1 MACVITLDGKKYDEA
16 GFKQLLASGFL
27 VDEINSGVLADSKSG
42 IYKQYINGN
51 GTQEATSGEAQQAAT
66 QGQEAQGAG
75 TEAGQTTPGAETANQ
90 IPGFDQLTT
99 AQQQEFNSA
108 MDQINENLDK
118 KISATE
124 AFNKLMTY
132 LGAEN
137 IPFIVDMKAAIQTSL
152 NESRVKGIL
161 RSLEKAGKTQIKG
174 KFARTKVGQTLLNL
188 AGSMKS
194 LGFNLAV
201 LSDED
206 FDNFVKEAYGLSAAG
221 QNAFYAWG
229 PKTMVLRASNTSQ
242 IALHEFTHPLLE
254 IIRQTNKAA
263 YNALVKEVSD
273 IDNQE
278 GTLHPDGIKF
288 FDWAQK
294 NYDRGTMELLE
305 NEALTE
311 LVSVLA
317 DRRVS
322 LSSPVGQAAYRV
334 WNKIMAFFKLQ
345 ATIDVKIDNTLTVD
359 KLAKAISLA
368 AITSRTIRVTD
379 AAGINVVSRAGIS
392 SSKNRNLVFEAGIN
406 KYMTEDGE
414 GNYVFY
420 HRSNLD
426 LTKKGIDPNKLG
438 SNMRTGRDETMAKHP
453 VSMYYTE
460 PDIADVSGDYNHVVM
475 IPKEKVYPADVD
487 PLNLKPLA
495 EKEFRKVFPNIAFDN
510 NRAVSWIGKVAADKG
525 YEMVV
530 ASWSP
535 RRNFKALRAESV
547 IKHKPKLFVKPSS
560 GLGYS
565 VDVNDKYDFTSN
577 RKRRG
582 ISSSRTVKKE
592 EQVPTEQKKITIDS
606 SSLKTK
612 ERAGSRVGRGLS
624 IKTQDKKKVKE
635 EIEKLDLASVREA
648 APEVFI
654 KNANIIKDYPLVAG
668 VKKMKAATNVKQ
680 AQVIYDVFV
689 DQVVDNLIFLMDN
702 FNPKFKEIATLWY
715 DGANVL
721 ANDFA
726 KKYGVTTEQ
735 VAGIIAA
742 MSPQKDWYQ
751 NVRLA
756 ELVLE
761 AMDSNPMFTEDMVKR
776 QDQVAAESLKELKK
790 KVAKGTKT
798 QADIDEALE
807 ASKKT
812 RDKLLEFVGKRLNEI
827 PEKFR
832 PYVTRLS
839 SEMTQSKEYPVLSPD
854 GQILEPA
861 RKKDGTK
868 KRVAW
873 GSYTEIGKAVY
884 IYLHPSQ
891 QDISFALG
899 DMHKIRNFYNNII
912 DPMSKDG
919 DVTIDTH
926 AVAAA
931 LLLPLSGKSREV
943 AQNFGSGNGVSNSAT
958 AGVKG
963 LYYAYS
969 EAYNKA
975 AEKTGLLPRQVQ
987 SITWEAVRGLFTDK
1001 YKTNAE
1007 NVKKIRDIFEDYKL
1021 GKITIDE
1028 ARKRAIEEA
1037 GGIDDPTWGRF
1048 ISPESTGDIREGSF
1062 GSKSGV
1068 SGSVPVG
1075 DTGPGGGRGVKPK
1088 KGISSSRSAVKF
1100 DEKKFNAEPV
1110 IEEMKSIPME
1120 SDGGATI
1127 NLDGSKY
1134 EGGGLVVPIGSR
1146 NFKASELTKEA
1157 VVKFIE
1163 DNLGK
1168 ISGDAYKFGFYKF
1181 EGQDKIS
1188 VDINVVVDP
1197 KYKDLGLK
1205 FGKMAGQKSLFN
1217 LDTMQEDE
1225 TGADGSNPM
1234 SFTDEQARA
1243 IGEAFS
1249 KGEFPS
1255 SVFGDAGTTDVNSK
1269 FAESAKLFDQI
1280 QEAEGSA
1287 KKRRLAEERRKLI
1300 ESSPEVKFIDDNIK
1314 NIYEQLENKGVLK
1327 REGNCP

>member
-1 MACVITLDGKKYDEA
+1 MACVITLDGKEYNEA
-16 GFKQLLASGFL
+16 GFKQLLASGLL
-27 VDEINSGVLADSKSG
+27 VNEINSGVLADSKSG

-75 TEAGQTTPGAETANQ
+75 TEAGQTTPGTETANQ

-99 AQQQEFNSA
+99 AQQQRFNSA
-108 MDQINENLDK
+108 LDEINQSLDNK
-118 KISATE
+118 VSARE
-124 AFNKLMTY
+124 AFNKLMSY
-132 LGAEN
+132 LGPDN
-137 IPFIVDMKAAIQTSL
+137 IPFIVNMRAAIETSL
-152 NESRVKGIL
+152 DESRVSNLLK
-161 RSLEKAGKTQIKG
+161 SLNKAGKTQIKG
-174 KFARTKVGQTLLNL
+174 KLARTKVGQSLLNL
-188 AGSMKS
+188 SGSMKS
-194 LGFNLAV
+194 LGFSMAV

-206 FDNFVKEAYGLSAAG
+206 FDNFVKEAYGLSATG
-221 QNAFYAWG
+221 QNALYAWG
-229 PKTMVLRASNTSQ
+229 AKTMVLRASNTSQ

-254 IIRQTNKAA
+254 IIEKTDPAA
-263 YNALVKEVSD
+263 YASLVAEVRT
-273 IDNQE
+273 IDSQE
-278 GTLHPDGIKF
+278 GTIHPEGMKF
-288 FDWAQK
+288 FEWAQK
-294 NYDRGTMELLE
+294 NYDRGTTETLD

-322 LSSPVGQAAYRV
+322 LSSPVGQAAHRV

-345 ATIDVKIDNTLTVD
+345 ATIDVKIDNTLTID

-368 AITSRTIRVTD
+368 AITSRTIRVTN
-379 AAGINVVSRAGIS
+379 AAGINVVTKEGIASSRNTDLIADAGIS
-392 SSKNRNLVFEAGIN
+392 R
-406 KYMTEDGE
+406 YMTEDGE

-438 SNMRTGRDETMAKHP
+438 SNMRTGRDETMAKYP

-510 NRAVSWIGKVAADKG
+510 NRAVSWIGKVAADQG

-565 VDVNDKYDFTSN
+565 VDVNEKYEFTSN
-577 RKRRG
+577 RKSVKKSMEASNAPGVVASGRINKRG
-582 ISSSRTVKKE
+582 ISQNKVASTPAVSVYESKDVVNLEVKTLDDLYNQYDGKA
-592 EQVPTEQKKITIDS
+592 VVINSDPTRVGELKLPSGKVIFMYGGPGYL
-606 SSLKTK
+606 SLKDNVDGNVGFATTQINKVNTWSKYTK
-612 ERAGSRVGRGLS
+612 KLFGNKKSLTFVATQTPLSMVSNSYALRYVMDAISTLPKSVLKSSEFKSEFFGKDLLSLKAAFGDKGYNDFISRYKNADLSDPAIIDRMISEMAYKVGDDNNPASFKARRAFVLNLLAGINSKSKSKSAEGDVGYYSKSPQKFIAKKLYEKHGLN
-624 IKTQDKKKVKE
+624 V
-635 EIEKLDLASVREA
+635 EKLMYELGEKEVVDLYMKEGKWGLLVSGFETDPGVPIESVQT
-648 APEVFI
+648 
-654 KNANIIKDYPLVAG
+654 KG
-668 VKKMKAATNVKQ
+668 VKHPLFNAKFPSSNAFLLDGA
-680 AQVIYDVFV
+680 YE
-689 DQVVDNLIFLMDN
+689 VDNLFEPI
-702 FNPKFKEIATLWY
+702 EIETEKGGLY
-715 DGANVL
+715 T
-721 ANDFA
+721 
-726 KKYGVTTEQ
+726 KKASIMLSSSMY
-735 VAGIIAA
+735 
-742 MSPQKDWYQ
+742 
-751 NVRLA
+751 
-756 ELVLE
+756 
-761 AMDSNPMFTEDMVKR
+761 VKG
-776 QDQVAAESLKELKK
+776 EKK
-790 KVAKGTKT
+790 K
-798 QADIDEALE
+798 
-807 ASKKT
+807 SK
-812 RDKLLEFVGKRLNEI
+812 
-827 PEKFR
+827 
-832 PYVTRLS
+832 
-839 SEMTQSKEYPVLSPD
+839 
-854 GQILEPA
+854 
-861 RKKDGTK
+861 
-868 KRVAW
+868 
-873 GSYTEIGKAVY
+873 
-884 IYLHPSQ
+884 
-891 QDISFALG
+891 
-899 DMHKIRNFYNNII
+899 
-912 DPMSKDG
+912 
-919 DVTIDTH
+919 
-926 AVAAA
+926 
-931 LLLPLSGKSREV
+931 
-943 AQNFGSGNGVSNSAT
+943 
-958 AGVKG
+958 
-963 LYYAYS
+963 
-969 EAYNKA
+969 
-975 AEKTGLLPRQVQ
+975 
-987 SITWEAVRGLFTDK
+987 
-1001 YKTNAE
+1001 
-1007 NVKKIRDIFEDYKL
+1007 
-1021 GKITIDE
+1021 
-1028 ARKRAIEEA
+1028 
-1037 GGIDDPTWGRF
+1037 
-1048 ISPESTGDIREGSF
+1048 GSF
-1062 GSKSGV
+1062 GFSN
-1068 SGSVPVG
+1068 
-1075 DTGPGGGRGVKPK
+1075 VKPLPG

-1110 IEEMKSIPME
+1110 IEEMKSIPVE

-1249 KGEFPS
+1249 RGEFPS
-1255 SVFGDAGTTDVNSK
+1255 SVFGEAGTTDVTSK

-1287 KKRRLAEERRKLI
+1287 KKRRLAEERRNLI

>member
-1 MACVITLDGKKYDEA
+1 MACVITLDGKEYNEA
-16 GFKQLLASGFL
+16 GFKQLLASGLL
-27 VDEINSGVLADSKSG
+27 VNEINSGVLADSKSG

-75 TEAGQTTPGAETANQ
+75 TEAGQTTPGTETANQ

-99 AQQQEFNSA
+99 AQQQRFNSA
-108 MDQINENLDK
+108 LDEINQSLDNK
-118 KISATE
+118 VSARE
-124 AFNKLMTY
+124 AFNKLMSY
-132 LGAEN
+132 LGPDN
-137 IPFIVDMKAAIQTSL
+137 IPFIVNMRAAIETSL
-152 NESRVKGIL
+152 DESRVSNLLK
-161 RSLEKAGKTQIKG
+161 SLNKAGKTQIKG
-174 KFARTKVGQTLLNL
+174 RLARTKVGQSLLNL
-188 AGSMKS
+188 SGSMKS
-194 LGFNLAV
+194 LGFSMAV

-206 FDNFVKEAYGLSAAG
+206 FDNFVKEAYGLSATG
-221 QNAFYAWG
+221 QNALYAWG
-229 PKTMVLRASNTSQ
+229 AKTMVLRASNTSQ
-242 IALHEFTHPLLE
+242 IALHEFTHPILE
-254 IIRQTNKAA
+254 IIEKTDPAA
-263 YNALVKEVSD
+263 YASLVAEVRT
-273 IDNQE
+273 IDGQE
-278 GTLHPDGIKF
+278 GTIHPEGMKF
-288 FDWAQK
+288 FEWAQK
-294 NYDRGTMELLE
+294 NYDRGTTETLD

-334 WNKIMAFFKLQ
+334 WNRIMAFFKLQ
-345 ATIDVKIDNTLTVD
+345 ATIDVKIDNTLTID

-368 AITSRTIRVTD
+368 AITSRTIRVTN
-379 AAGINVVSRAGIS
+379 AAGINVVTKEGIASSKNKDLIVDAGIS
-392 SSKNRNLVFEAGIN
+392 

-438 SNMRTGRDETMAKHP
+438 SNMRTGRDETMAKYP

-510 NRAVSWIGKVAADKG
+510 NRAVSWIGKVAADQG

-565 VDVNDKYDFTSN
+565 VDVNEKYEFTSN
-577 RKRRG
+577 RKSVKKSMEASNAPGVVASGRINKRG
-582 ISSSRTVKKE
+582 ISQNKVASTPAVKVYESK
-592 EQVPTEQKKITIDS
+592 QTIA
-606 SSLKTK
+606 LP
-612 ERAGSRVGRGLS
+612 
-624 IKTQDKKKVKE
+624 
-635 EIEKLDLASVREA
+635 VR
-648 APEVFI
+648 
-654 KNANIIKDYPLVAG
+654 
-668 VKKMKAATNVKQ
+668 
-680 AQVIYDVFV
+680 
-689 DQVVDNLIFLMDN
+689 
-702 FNPKFKEIATLWY
+702 
-715 DGANVL
+715 
-721 ANDFA
+721 
-726 KKYGVTTEQ
+726 
-735 VAGIIAA
+735 
-742 MSPQKDWYQ
+742 
-751 NVRLA
+751 
-756 ELVLE
+756 
-761 AMDSNPMFTEDMVKR
+761 
-776 QDQVAAESLKELKK
+776 SLKEVYDTYKGRSVSINSDPTRVGELKLPSGK
-790 KVAKGTKT
+790 TIFMYGGPDYLAIKDNVDGDVAFATTQLNKVELWSKYVEELFGKEKGVTFVVT
-798 QADIDEALE
+798 QAPTAVLSNSYALRYVMDAISMLPKSVLKSSQFKSEFFGEGLLSLKEAFGDKGYNDFISRYRNADLSNSDII
-807 ASKKT
+807 
-812 RDKLLEFVGKRLNEI
+812 DKMIAEMSYKVGDNNTSSSFTARRAFVSNLLAGVEQKNKLKAYKGQPGYYSQKPTKFIAKQLYERFGLNTEKLMYELAHKEIVDIFMKEGKWGFAVTGFETDPSISISSVQTKGVNHPLFNAKFPGKNPFAFDGLYEIDGLLEPIGLSKVDKYGK
-827 PEKFR
+827 
-832 PYVTRLS
+832 
-839 SEMTQSKEYPVLSPD
+839 D
-854 GQILEPA
+854 
-861 RKKDGTK
+861 
-868 KRVAW
+868 
-873 GSYTEIGKAVY
+873 Y
-884 IYLHPSQ
+884 IYLNRPSMML
-891 QDISFALG
+891 A
-899 DMHKIRNFYNNII
+899 
-912 DPMSKDG
+912 
-919 DVTIDTH
+919 
-926 AVAAA
+926 
-931 LLLPLSGKSREV
+931 
-943 AQNFGSGNGVSNSAT
+943 GSMY
-958 AGVKG
+958 VKG
-963 LYYAYS
+963 
-969 EAYNKA
+969 EK
-975 AEKTGLLPRQVQ
+975 EKT
-987 SITWEAVRGLFTDK
+987 
-1001 YKTNAE
+1001 
-1007 NVKKIRDIFEDYKL
+1007 
-1021 GKITIDE
+1021 
-1028 ARKRAIEEA
+1028 
-1037 GGIDDPTWGRF
+1037 
-1048 ISPESTGDIREGSF
+1048 EGSF
-1062 GSKSGV
+1062 EYKKAEPAS
-1068 SGSVPVG
+1068 
-1075 DTGPGGGRGVKPK
+1075 K
-1088 KGISSSRSAVKF
+1088 KGISSSGSAVKF

-1110 IEEMKSIPME
+1110 IEEMKSIPVE

-1249 KGEFPS
+1249 RGEFPS
-1255 SVFGDAGTTDVNSK
+1255 SVFGEAGTTDVTGK

>member
-75 TEAGQTTPGAETANQ
+75 TEAGQTTPGAEAANQ

-99 AQQQEFNSA
+99 AQQQRFNSA
-108 MDQINENLDK
+108 LDEINQSLDNK
-118 KISATE
+118 VSARE
-124 AFNKLMTY
+124 AFNKLMSY
-132 LGAEN
+132 LGPDN
-137 IPFIVDMKAAIQTSL
+137 IPFIVNMRAAIETSL
-152 NESRVKGIL
+152 DESRVSNLLK
-161 RSLEKAGKTQIKG
+161 SLNKAGKTQIKG
-174 KFARTKVGQTLLNL
+174 KLARTKVGQSLLNL
-188 AGSMKS
+188 SGSMKS
-194 LGFNLAV
+194 LGFSMAV

-206 FDNFVKEAYGLSAAG
+206 FDNFVKEAYGLSATG
-221 QNAFYAWG
+221 QNALYAWG
-229 PKTMVLRASNTSQ
+229 AKTMVLRASNTSQ

-254 IIRQTNKAA
+254 IIEKTDPAA
-263 YNALVKEVSD
+263 YASLVAEVMT

-278 GTLHPDGIKF
+278 GTIHPEGMKF
-288 FDWAQK
+288 FEWAQK
-294 NYDRGTMELLE
+294 NYDRGTTETLD

-322 LSSPVGQAAYRV
+322 LSSPIGQAAYRV
-334 WNKIMAFFKLQ
+334 WNKIMAFFNLQ
-345 ATIDVKIDNTLTVD
+345 ATIDVKIDNTLTID

-368 AITSRTIRVTD
+368 AITSRTIRVTN
-379 AAGINVVSRAGIS
+379 AAGINVVTKEGIASSRNTNLIADAGIS
-392 SSKNRNLVFEAGIN
+392 R
-406 KYMTEDGE
+406 YMTEDGE

-510 NRAVSWIGKVAADKG
+510 NRAVSWIGKVAADQG

-560 GLGYS
+560 GLGYG
-565 VDVNDKYDFTSN
+565 VDINEKYEFTSN
-577 RKRRG
+577 RKKKLPGAEDGDSTAGRFNISKKG
-582 ISSSRTVKKE
+582 ISSSKKAPSVNNDKRPFIRDLVQDIDIME
-592 EQVPTEQKKITIDS
+592 FDGMPFVTNMYDYTSAGVVDLGNGFSINMMGGKSYVPYMMSLKGRRLGDVSNLAAFNSKAQAESFVRNAKNGNANLFAPHAGGLSSSWQFQQHTFSELVNLVLDKKI
-606 SSLKTK
+606 
-612 ERAGSRVGRGLS
+612 LS
-624 IKTQDKKKVKE
+624 KSEFISIFNKA
-635 EIEKLDLASVREA
+635 IENSALNKSAFDLFKL
-648 APEVFI
+648 
-654 KNANIIKDYPLVAG
+654 
-668 VKKMKAATNVKQ
+668 
-680 AQVIYDVFV
+680 
-689 DQVVDNLIFLMDN
+689 
-702 FNPKFKEIATLWY
+702 
-715 DGANVL
+715 
-721 ANDFA
+721 
-726 KKYGVTTEQ
+726 KYG
-735 VAGIIAA
+735 
-742 MSPQKDWYQ
+742 K
-751 NVRLA
+751 N
-756 ELVLE
+756 
-761 AMDSNPMFTEDMVKR
+761 
-776 QDQVAAESLKELKK
+776 
-790 KVAKGTKT
+790 
-798 QADIDEALE
+798 
-807 ASKKT
+807 
-812 RDKLLEFVGKRLNEI
+812 
-827 PEKFR
+827 
-832 PYVTRLS
+832 
-839 SEMTQSKEYPVLSPD
+839 
-854 GQILEPA
+854 
-861 RKKDGTK
+861 
-868 KRVAW
+868 
-873 GSYTEIGKAVY
+873 
-884 IYLHPSQ
+884 
-891 QDISFALG
+891 
-899 DMHKIRNFYNNII
+899 IRNFNSFLSNPKEIVNLLDIKNNYSPDLRKILNNAIVSDKKFQKAIGINNKEQFYNLIT
-912 DPMSKDG
+912 DP
-919 DVTIDTH
+919 
-926 AVAAA
+926 
-931 LLLPLSGKSREV
+931 L
-943 AQNFGSGNGVSNSAT
+943 NNGVSGGEIISVVKFDPETFEIVQTLPDAIDHHPSFGWALMAKINGIYQPKNFYQSADVT
-958 AGVKG
+958 DSYTK
-963 LYYAYS
+963 
-969 EAYNKA
+969 YNKSGPSVSYKEQDQKGFLVKNVSSSA
-975 AEKTGLLPRQVQ
+975 G
-987 SITWEAVRGLFTDK
+987 SIPKVAVV
-1001 YKTNAE
+1001 N
-1007 NVKKIRDIFEDYKL
+1007 
-1021 GKITIDE
+1021 
-1028 ARKRAIEEA
+1028 
-1037 GGIDDPTWGRF
+1037 
-1048 ISPESTGDIREGSF
+1048 
-1062 GSKSGV
+1062 
-1068 SGSVPVG
+1068 
-1075 DTGPGGGRGVKPK
+1075 K

-1110 IEEMKSIPME
+1110 IEEMKSIPVE

-1249 KGEFPS
+1249 RGEFPG
-1255 SVFGDAGTTDVNSK
+1255 SVFGEAGTTDVTGK

-1287 KKRRLAEERRKLI
+1287 KKRRLAEERRTLI